1 MAGLF
6 RIVPIAGPNGAGK
19 TSFARQY
26 LPSLARTFIF
36 LNADDIARELTA
48 HGNAPRDMDLAAGR
62 EMLKSIKARI
72 AEKADIMI
80 ETTLAGEAYARQIP
94 GWQEQGYMVELYYL
108 RLACV
113 EDSIERVR
121 RRVMNKGHNIP

>member
-1 MAGLF
+1 
-6 RIVPIAGPNGAGK
+6 
-19 TSFARQY
+19 
-26 LPSLARTFIF
+26 
-36 LNADDIARELTA
+36 
-48 HGNAPRDMDLAAGR
+48 MDLAAGR